1 MLDDVIRSIIQMFAP
16 PLRAI
21 LWKSIGLSLALIIVV
36 GIVLDR
42 LIVQLI
48 GAGGASLESTLG
60 PQAHAPASA
69 LAWLLSIVTGLGI
82 VAGSVFLMPA
92 VTAVVGSFFADE
104 IGAEVERE
112 NYPADA
118 PGRAL
123 PLWLA
128 SWEGA
133 KTALLAL
140 VIYLCAMPLMLFLGF
155 GAVIFFLAT
164 AYILGREYF
173 ELAAMR
179 LRPPAEAKLM
189 RKRHAMTV
197 YIAGLF
203 IAAFVSIP
211 IVNLAT
217 PLFAMAFMV
226 HTHKRLSRRQVT
238 SR

>member
-1 MLDDVIRSIIQMFAP
+1 MLDDVIQSIVQMFAP
-16 PLRAI
+16 PLRAV
-21 LWKSIGLSLALIIVV
+21 LWKSIGLALALMIVV
-36 GIVLDR
+36 GIALDR
-42 LIVQLI
+42 LIVYLI

-60 PQAHAPASA
+60 PQAHAPASL
-69 LAWLLSIVTGLGI
+69 LAWLLSIMAGLGI
-82 VAGSVFLMPA
+82 VVGSVFLMPA
-92 VTAVVGSFFADE
+92 VTAVVGSFFADQ

-189 RKRHAMTV
+189 RKRHAGTV

-203 IAAFVSIP
+203 IAGFVSIP

-217 PLFAMAFMV
+217 PLFAMALMV
-226 HTHKRLSRRQVT
+226 HTHKRLSRRQL
-238 SR
+238 SAP

>member
-1 MLDDVIRSIIQMFAP
+1 MLDDVIQSIVQMFAP
-16 PLRAI
+16 PLRAV
-21 LWKSIGLSLALIIVV
+21 LWKSIGLALALMIVV
-36 GIVLDR
+36 GIALDR
-42 LIVQLI
+42 LIVYLI

-60 PQAHAPASA
+60 PQAHAPASV
-69 LAWLLSIVTGLGI
+69 LAWLLSIMAGLGI
-82 VAGSVFLMPA
+82 VVGSVFLMPA
-92 VTAVVGSFFADE
+92 VTAVVGSFFADQ

-140 VIYLCAMPLMLFLGF
+140 LIYLCAMPLMLFLGF

-189 RKRHAMTV
+189 RKRHAGTV

-203 IAAFVSIP
+203 IAGFVSIP

-217 PLFAMAFMV
+217 PLFAMALMV
-226 HTHKRLSRRQVT
+226 HTHKRLSRRQL
-238 SR
+238 SAP